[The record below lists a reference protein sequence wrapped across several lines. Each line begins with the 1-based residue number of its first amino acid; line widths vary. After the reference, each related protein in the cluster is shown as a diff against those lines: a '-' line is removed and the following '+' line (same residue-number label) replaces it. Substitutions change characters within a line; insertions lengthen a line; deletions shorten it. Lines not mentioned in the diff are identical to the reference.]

1 LYVTSV
7 EDVQEFVLDDY
18 YPGARFVKIKYLL
31 HAGIG
36 AKRMQYRLFTIC
48 VGGYTA
54 KEKHEHEHE
63 IFILRGKALVTGGK
77 EEAVCDPEDVIFIP
91 SNETHQIKNVGDESV
106 QFLCTKETNEIPEL
120 LR

>member
-7 EDVQEFVLDDY
+7 RDVREFILDDCH
-18 YPGARFVKIKYLL
+18 PGSRFVKIKYLL
-31 HAGIG
+31 HAGVG
-36 AKRMQYRLFTIC
+36 AKRMQYRLFTIG

-63 IFILRGKALVTGGK
+63 VFLLRGKASVTGGDR
-77 EEAVCDPEDVIFIP
+77 EVVCGPEDVIFIP
-91 SNETHQIKNVGDESV
+91 SNEIHQIKNIGKEPL
-106 QFLCTKETNEIPEL
+106 QFLCTKETDEIPEL